1 MTDEQTED
9 QKIREAMSL
18 LGRRTSER
26 KSAASRINMAHA
38 NTFRVPNK
46 PCNCGTVPHRYPCPV
61 YNREAQQKHRTK
73 QVAV

>member
-1 MTDEQTED
+1 MTEQTED
-9 QKIREAMSL
+9 EKIREAMSL

-46 PCNCGTVPHRYPCPV
+46 PCNCGTVPHRSTCPV
-61 YNREAQQKHRTK
+61 YNREATK
-73 QVAV
+73 RSRAKMSAV